1 MNLFEIIKF
10 PYRVFH
16 KAYLNNRK
24 KKMGVWNF
32 FLWQGKKAEE
42 KIQREYYKQTF
53 YTVKS
58 EKTTVI
64 YMANGFTWHGGLAD
78 RLKGIISLFCWC
90 HDNNR
95 PFKINFCHPFRL
107 QDYLI
112 PNQYDWLIGDDEIS
126 YNLQEARVLQC
137 LLEPVLA
144 VPEVQSKMQ
153 QLQESWMNDN
163 LQLRNKQLHV
173 YTNMRCGNHR
183 FAELFPILFKP
194 APRLQ
199 QLIEYH
205 LERIGGTYISI
216 SFRFTTLLGDFN
228 DCTGPAL
235 PEQER
240 QPLIDK
246 CLKAISD
253 ISSIA
258 PRHDRVLLTADSC
271 TFLRQAAKLP
281 NVYVIPGKVGHIDY
295 ENNDDVNMKTFLD
308 FLLIS
313 KAEAVYLGKSGKMY
327 KSAFAQTASMVNNRP
342 FNIIEF

>member
-1 MNLFEIIKF
+1 M
-10 PYRVFH
+10 
-16 KAYLNNRK
+16 
-24 KKMGVWNF
+24 
-32 FLWQGKKAEE
+32 E
-42 KIQREYYKQTF
+42 KIKRFVLSVIHFIFGDWTSFLIGQRHGRKEVMKRHYLSAENPSA
-53 YTVKS
+53 VNDV
-58 EKTTVI
+58 VI
-64 YMANGFTWHGGLAD
+64 HMVNGYSWHGGLCD
-78 RLKGIISLFCWC
+78 RIKGVVTVYNWC
-90 HDNNR
+90 KKHNKVFKTFFIY
-95 PFKINFCHPFRL
+95 PFDL
-107 QDYLI
+107 SDYLI
-112 PNQYDWLIGDDEIS
+112 PNRYDWKIDSCALS
-126 YNLQEARVLQC
+126 YNPRQTNVCYMMYNGEIASLLQDGRAYKLTDRFFDRK
-137 LLEPVLA
+137 LL
-144 VPEVQSKMQ
+144 K
-153 QLQESWMNDN
+153 
-163 LQLRNKQLHV
+163 RKQIHV
-173 YTNMRCGNHR
+173 YTNAQTCADKEFRV
-183 FAELFPILFKP
+183 LFNELFKP

-199 QLIEYH
+199 QLIDYH

-246 CLKAISD
+246 CLKAIND

-258 PRHDRVLLTADSC
+258 PLHDRILLTADSC

-295 ENNDDVNMKTFLD
+295 ESNDDVNMKTFLD